1 MIGMGKSL
9 MDYNIE
15 QSSSTDIKNI
25 KWTQKNPTDP
35 DKPKKKKKKQIS
47 PTNIIPTK
55 NTKTSSDTQKVFKI
69 EDKINTSKK
78 KKIKKRAQ
86 NSSLDNCKIEQGW
99 KRKAR

>member
-1 MIGMGKSL
+1 MGKSL

-15 QSSSTDIKNI
+15 QSSSSDIKNI
-25 KWTQKNPTDP
+25 KWTQKNPSEP
-35 DKPKKKKKKQIS
+35 KKQKKKKNKIS
-47 PTNIIPTK
+47 PTNVIPAK
-55 NTKTSSDTQKVFKI
+55 DTKTNQPTSKVFKI
-69 EDKINTSKK
+69 EENTNPSKK

>member
-1 MIGMGKSL
+1 MGKSL

-15 QSSSTDIKNI
+15 QSSSADIKNI

-35 DKPKKKKKKQIS
+35 DKPKKKKKKQTS
-47 PTNIIPTK
+47 PTNVIPAK
-55 NTKTSSDTQKVFKI
+55 DTKTNPPTSKVFKI
-69 EDKINTSKK
+69 EENTNSSKK
-78 KKIKKRAQ
+78 NKLKKRAQ